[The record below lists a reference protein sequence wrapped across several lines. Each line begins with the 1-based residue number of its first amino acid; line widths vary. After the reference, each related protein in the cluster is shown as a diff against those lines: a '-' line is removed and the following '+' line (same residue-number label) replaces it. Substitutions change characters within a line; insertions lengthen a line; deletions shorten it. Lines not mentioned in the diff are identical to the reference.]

1 MVYWVYQYPLV
12 AVCCFAKRCWQHWR
26 WQVPVALHAQISAWF
41 APTFSDAPG
50 PASGFLSNL
59 GCKKLIGSQM
69 LHVLIIMECAC
80 FLNVLR
86 MRPWI
91 CFAYFAFDYSQNSLG
106 NGHVAQLQKLIC
118 LLAPLFVGGS
128 RPCTG
133 QEVTT
138 LAIANAILRVNM
150 FACLEP
156 RIMRKTRWSI
166 TASWHLIFFNVSLT
180 YVCHWRLL
188 PACADD
194 HPTFVTITK
203 SFMNPANSQALE
215 ATIRHVFFPHLD
227 LLRVSLEF
235 FN

>member
-1 MVYWVYQYPLV
+1 
-12 AVCCFAKRCWQHWR
+12 
-26 WQVPVALHAQISAWF
+26 
-41 APTFSDAPG
+41 
-50 PASGFLSNL
+50 
-59 GCKKLIGSQM
+59 
-69 LHVLIIMECAC
+69 MECAC

-91 CFAYFAFDYSQNSLG
+91 CFAYFAFDYSQNSLE

-166 TASWHLIFFNVSLT
+166 TASWHLIFSSMSLT

-227 LLRVSLEF
+227 LLRASLEF